1 MVHET
6 RPISTEEAES
16 FDPDSPDEQPQ
27 AALVSLI
34 ERIEG
39 EIRALQLSSFSQAD
53 ALALGLLLVDMATE
67 RNLPVAIDIRRNEH
81 VLFHVSLPGATP
93 DNEIWV
99 EKKSRTAERYAEPS
113 LLVGLKGR
121 LGGGTL
127 EDNGWFDQTRYAPH
141 GGAFP
146 IYVKGTGHVATL
158 TVSGLPQKA
167 DHDLVVEALTLFLG
181 HRPEG
186 VSSRRCCR

>member
-1 MVHET
+1 MVQET
-6 RPISTEEAES
+6 RPISTEEADS

-39 EIRALQLSSFSQAD
+39 EIRALQLGSFSQAD

-99 EKKSRTAERYAEPS
+99 EKKSRTAERYAQPS

-127 EDNGWFDQTRYAPH
+127 EDNGWFDQTRYAPPT
-141 GGAFP
+141 AAP
-146 IYVKGTGHVATL
+146 
-158 TVSGLPQKA
+158 
-167 DHDLVVEALTLFLG
+167 
-181 HRPEG
+181 
-186 VSSRRCCR
+186 SRYT